1 MAARFRLT
9 APEPAERDIH
19 EAVAKALDLLLLAPA
34 FWACYPAGASVLTP
48 QQQARHS
55 RAGLKRGLPDIWVLH
70 GRLWLVELK
79 RRGGRLSRTR
89 IVRTKRGAP
98 RVLAGQE
105 DVFPLL
111 VATGAVGGIAI
122 CTSVMEVLE
131 QLVQWGV
138 PLRPFHGA
146 SGAANV
152 KRRSCEDRRFGGGC
166 DAQASQA
173 LAEDYRGSA
182 RQNQDRPLVS
192 EDGQPVSGRVGLPPE
207 WQQQDSRDS
216 YDVAIK
222 AIGANVKNGAEV
234 PQCLLPLPKGRP

>member
-1 MAARFRLT
+1 MAPRFRLT

-19 EAVAKALDLLLLAPA
+19 EAVARALDLLLLPPA

-55 RAGLKRGLPDIWVLH
+55 RAGLKRGMPDIWVLH
-70 GRLWLVELK
+70 GRLWLIELK
-79 RRGGRLSRTR
+79 RRGGRLSKTR
-89 IVRTKRGAP
+89 IVRTKRGGT

-111 VATGAVGGIAI
+111 VATGAVGGIAV

-138 PLRPFHGA
+138 PVRPFHG
-146 SGAANV
+146 
-152 KRRSCEDRRFGGGC
+152 RT
-166 DAQASQA
+166 
-173 LAEDYRGSA
+173 
-182 RQNQDRPLVS
+182 
-192 EDGQPVSGRVGLPPE
+192 LPPD

-216 YDVAIK
+216 YTEAVR
-222 AIGANVKNGAEV
+222 AIGERVKGGQPV
-234 PQCLLPLPKGRP
+234 PQCLLPLLKGRP